1 MSTFIG
7 DFSRF
12 LAARRDLRLA
22 AVTTPEGTFG
32 AGIGLLSMKLLISN

>member
-22 AVTTPEGTFG
+22 AVMTPEGTFG
-32 AGIGLLSMKLLISN
+32 ADIWPIINETTHQ